1 MCGCIGRTAGAAGY
15 NGAFREQM
23 VPHST
28 AKDSKM
34 NVDVEQTI
42 EWLSTYRAAQR
53 SKMVT
58 QRDFFV
64 GAVII

>member
-1 MCGCIGRTAGAAGY
+1 
-15 NGAFREQM
+15 M